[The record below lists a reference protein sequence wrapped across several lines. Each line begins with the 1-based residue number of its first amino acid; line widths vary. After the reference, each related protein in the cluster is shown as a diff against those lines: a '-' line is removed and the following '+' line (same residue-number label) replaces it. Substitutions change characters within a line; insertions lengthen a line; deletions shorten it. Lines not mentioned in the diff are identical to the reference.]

1 MLGTFTKGMT
11 VKIPANFKSNGIPVP
26 VENVTVRIEHYDDAE
41 HQVIHDLSTTL
52 MKQVS
57 SSDYLYEYEIPTS
70 MKTGSYFVRIAAKVP
85 KNGNKL
91 FEAFEQFDVVASK
104 IQIHDDSAL
113 DDRIANAEEIQREPV
128 KINGSTDFYQENN
141 FITSSQEKVVED
153 VVVDVENKPIK
164 GVHVNV
170 YPKREFSPK
179 DPNNVKVASTMTDDD
194 GKWRLALAPGEYAFS
209 YKGIGYKEYRE
220 FRKV

>member
-1 MLGTFTKGMT
+1 MLGTFTKGMK
-11 VKIPANFKSNGIPVP
+11 VKIPANFKSNGKPIP
-26 VENVTVRIEHYDDAE
+26 VENVTVRIEHYDYSE
-41 HQVIHDLSTTL
+41 RRVIHDLPETL

-57 SSDYLYEYEIPTS
+57 SSDYLYEYEVPPA
-70 MKTGSYFVRIAAKVP
+70 MRVGSYMVRMAAKIP
-85 KNGNKL
+85 QNGNRL
-91 FEAFEQFDVVASK
+91 FEAFEQFDVVASNLN
-104 IQIHDDSAL
+104 ISVGAEDDN
-113 DDRIANAEEIQREPV
+113 RIANAEEIQREPV
-128 KINGSTDFYQENN
+128 KINGLTDFYQHDN
-141 FITSSQEKVVED
+141 FVSPSQEKVVED

-179 DPNNVKVASTMTDDD
+179 DPNNVKVASTMTDED
-194 GKWRLALAPGEYAFS
+194 GKWRLALVPGEYAFS

>member
-1 MLGTFTKGMT
+1 MLGTFTKGMK
-11 VKIPANFKSNGIPVP
+11 VKIPANFKSNGKPIP
-26 VENVTVRIEHYDDAE
+26 VENVTVRIEHYDDIE
-41 HQVIHDLSTTL
+41 RRVMHDLPETL

-57 SSDYLYEYEIPTS
+57 SSDYLYEYEVPQS
-70 MKTGSYFVRIAAKVP
+70 MKVGSYVVRMAAKIP
-85 KNGNKL
+85 QNGNKL
-91 FEAFEQFDVVASK
+91 FEAWEQFDVATSSLS
-104 IQIHDDSAL
+104 IQP
-113 DDRIANAEEIQREPV
+113 DDRVANAEEIQREPV
-128 KINGSTDFYQENN
+128 KINGSIDFYQHDN
-141 FITSSQEKVVED
+141 FVSPSQEKVVED

-179 DPNNVKVASTMTDDD
+179 DPNNVKVASTMTDED
-194 GKWRLALAPGEYAFS
+194 GKWRLALVPGEYAFS